1 MAEKFGDG
9 GEGFLGHGVEAAVLV
24 EQAVGGEDVE
34 VRVVI
39 KGLSLMLLY
48 ARKQMPSLLAWNRK
62 SCQEFMPDPFL
73 PLKKTK
79 PR

>member
-1 MAEKFGDG
+1 LEEAVAEKFGDG
-9 GEGFLGHGVEAAVLV
+9 GGGFLGHGVEAAVLV

-39 KGLSLMLLY
+39 KDLSLY

-62 SCQEFMPDPFL
+62 SCQEFMPDPFGC
-73 PLKKTK
+73 
-79 PR
+79 